1 MKPIIKYQGGK
12 TRELPLIETLMPTTY
27 RRVIEPFAG
36 GAAVSFHLGCS
47 GLLNDLNA
55 PVMNLYRVVQDPSRF
70 PSLLLKVN
78 ETKGMEHD
86 ELQKVYYEARDLI
99 NSEDGS
105 DEERA
110 YSLIVIKQ
118 LAFSGMER
126 YNSEGKFNVPFGH
139 YKRFS
144 CNLSPDHHRF
154 LQNVVL
160 SVGDAIPFIEAAT
173 SEDFIFLDPPYLNRL
188 GYETGDG
195 GVQLHQRLVK
205 ALKSTKGQWLFVHSD
220 CEFYREALK
229 EFHWTTKDFKY
240 SQNFGKGK
248 DHSGSKVQHVYVR
261 NYKKEEE

>member
-12 TRELPLIETLMPTTY
+12 SREIPLIETLMPKNFS
-27 RRVIEPFAG
+27 RVVEPFAG
-36 GAAVSFHLGCS
+36 GAALSFHLGYP

-86 ELQKVYYEARDLI
+86 ELQRIYYECRDLI

-110 YSLIVIKQ
+110 YALIIIKQ

-144 CNLSPDHHRF
+144 CNLSPEHHRF

-160 SVGDAIPFIEAAT
+160 SNGDAISFIEAAT

-195 GVQLHQRLVK
+195 GVKLHQRLVE
-205 ALKSTKGQWLFVHSD
+205 ALKRTKGKWLLVHSD
-220 CEFYREALK
+220 CEFYRDNLS
-229 EFHWTTKDFKY
+229 EFDWFVKDFKY

-248 DHSGSKVQHVYVR
+248 DHSGSRVAHVYVS
-261 NYKKEEE
+261 NYEKGG